1 MIIKDNI
8 QCLYR
13 KEIKLL
19 DILKLRDKLKRGLG
33 KKSKR
38 NKIIGIILLMLIII
52 TLTSYNEVKNINLEE
67 KNNSQ
72 RLYNDLARKAE
83 VVTMTLY
90 DFKSSDKYK
99 NYVMSLASNQNVPYN
114 KTQLFL
120 ELKKRNSVYGKLGYL
135 VSVADNISS
144 SVTTLNGTTDKK
156 EFYSSIGF
164 PEDVENREKYIN
176 YFKEDINIYFD
187 DIKTQND
194 IIISYII
201 SLERNNFF
209 SEIMPNAEKWYI
221 YSNDE
226 LINLGNNNNK
236 IGKVKDQLVEILN
249 NRKTELFSDEGY
261 IERLLGK
268 KFHIFYL
275 PSFDLTLLYIQSPI
289 NILQIVFYEFAKVF
303 SIFIVIYIL
312 ILIGRHFI
320 IIPIKQLA
328 KKMGYIKN
336 KDEKELEYIENK
348 IEEIQNINLSLQ
360 SKILNLRNYQKQKRI
375 KEYLTG
381 ITEHL
386 DLTVLNDVS
395 EIFKVESYRV
405 VIMEIFD
412 IDSIENIF
420 DKFNLSKELVL
431 KYFSEEV
438 KCEVV
443 GIDYKSIAFI
453 LEERLTRE
461 ELEEVLKCLVSH
473 IDRNFNL
480 KFSLVVTNVY
490 DDILQMP
497 KAYRTAKKMLDYK
510 YIYKQNSVIFQDRL
524 KENSF
529 DKYYYPIEVESK
541 LILRTLSSNEISVK
555 RIIDEMF
562 NQKSGQVIDKKY
574 VKEFGVLLYNTLN
587 RILLQLNEVNENIDI
602 KAYKINEI
610 LEINNAVD
618 LKNLF
623 QEKILDICKLTKMEE
638 ENDIESVKI
647 KIERY
652 LEENYM
658 IDISLENLADHLGH
672 SFKYTS
678 VLFKKVMGDNFKNY
692 LSIYR
697 IEKSKEIMQENSGL
711 RIKDLAELVGYNSS
725 NTFITIS
732 TTTNRVRS
740 TSCGATPTSRSGP
753 KATASQPP
761 TANACSSSP
770 PNGMSETASAAE
782 AARPA
787 SASG

>member
-1 MIIKDNI
+1 M
-8 QCLYR
+8 
-13 KEIKLL
+13 L

-33 KKSKR
+33 KKLKR

-72 RLYNDLARKAE
+72 RLYSDLARKAE

-312 ILIGRHFI
+312 ILIARHFI

-348 IEEIQNINLSLQ
+348 IEEIQSINLSLQ

-386 DLTVLNDVS
+386 DLTILNDVS
-395 EIFKVESYRV
+395 EIFKVDSYRV

-490 DDILQMP
+490 NDVLQMP

-697 IEKSKEIMQENSGL
+697 IEKSKEIMQGNSGL

-725 NTFITIS
+725 NTFIRTF
-732 TTTNRVRS
+732 RKYEGV
-740 TSCGATPTSRSGP
+740 
-753 KATASQPP
+753 
-761 TANACSSSP
+761 SP
-770 PNGMSETASAAE
+770 GKYFGIIED
-782 AARPA
+782 
-787 SASG
+787 

>member
-1 MIIKDNI
+1 M
-8 QCLYR
+8 
-13 KEIKLL
+13 L

-164 PEDVENREKYIN
+164 PDDVENREKYIN

-405 VIMEIFD
+405 IIMEIFD

-725 NTFITIS
+725 NTFIRTF
-732 TTTNRVRS
+732 RKYEGV
-740 TSCGATPTSRSGP
+740 
-753 KATASQPP
+753 
-761 TANACSSSP
+761 SP
-770 PNGMSETASAAE
+770 GKYFGIIED
-782 AARPA
+782 
-787 SASG
+787 

>member
-1 MIIKDNI
+1 
-8 QCLYR
+8 
-13 KEIKLL
+13 
-19 DILKLRDKLKRGLG
+19 
-33 KKSKR
+33 
-38 NKIIGIILLMLIII
+38 MLIII
-52 TLTSYNEVKNINLEE
+52 TLTFYNEVKNINLEE

-405 VIMEIFD
+405 IIMEIFD

-725 NTFITIS
+725 NTFIRTF
-732 TTTNRVRS
+732 RKYEGV
-740 TSCGATPTSRSGP
+740 
-753 KATASQPP
+753 
-761 TANACSSSP
+761 SP
-770 PNGMSETASAAE
+770 GKYFGIIED
-782 AARPA
+782 
-787 SASG
+787 

>member
-1 MIIKDNI
+1 
-8 QCLYR
+8 
-13 KEIKLL
+13 
-19 DILKLRDKLKRGLG
+19 
-33 KKSKR
+33 
-38 NKIIGIILLMLIII
+38 MLIII

-249 NRKTELFSDEGY
+249 NRKTELFSDEEY

-312 ILIGRHFI
+312 ILIARHFI

-348 IEEIQNINLSLQ
+348 IEEIQSINLSLQ

-386 DLTVLNDVS
+386 DLTILNDVS
-395 EIFKVESYRV
+395 EIFKVDSYRV

-490 DDILQMP
+490 NDVLQMP

-697 IEKSKEIMQENSGL
+697 IEKSKEIMQGNSGL

-725 NTFITIS
+725 NTFIRTF
-732 TTTNRVRS
+732 RKYEGV
-740 TSCGATPTSRSGP
+740 
-753 KATASQPP
+753 
-761 TANACSSSP
+761 SP
-770 PNGMSETASAAE
+770 GKYFGIIED
-782 AARPA
+782 
-787 SASG
+787 

>member
-1 MIIKDNI
+1 M
-8 QCLYR
+8 
-13 KEIKLL
+13 L

-697 IEKSKEIMQENSGL
+697 IEKSKEIMQGNSGL

-725 NTFITIS
+725 NTFIRTF
-732 TTTNRVRS
+732 RKYEGV
-740 TSCGATPTSRSGP
+740 
-753 KATASQPP
+753 
-761 TANACSSSP
+761 SP
-770 PNGMSETASAAE
+770 GKYFGIIED
-782 AARPA
+782 
-787 SASG
+787 

>member
-1 MIIKDNI
+1 M
-8 QCLYR
+8 
-13 KEIKLL
+13 L
-19 DILKLRDKLKRGLG
+19 DILKIKGRLKRVLG

-38 NKIIGIILLMLIII
+38 NKIIGICLFIFIII
-52 TLTSYNEVKNINLEE
+52 TLTSYNEVRIINLEE
-67 KNNSQ
+67 KVNSQ

-99 NYVMSLASNQNVPYN
+99 NYVMSLASNQNIPYN

-135 VSVADNISS
+135 VSVADNVSS
-144 SVTTLNGTTDKK
+144 SVITLNGTTDKK
-156 EFYSSIGF
+156 EFYNSIGF
-164 PEDVENREKYIN
+164 PVDTEKREKYVN

-209 SEIMPNAEKWYI
+209 SEIMPNAERWFI

-226 LINLGNNNNK
+226 LFNLGNNNNK
-236 IGKVKDQLVEILN
+236 IDKIKENLVEILN
-249 NRKTELFSDEGY
+249 NRKTDLFNDEGY

-275 PSFDLTLLYIQSPI
+275 PSFDLTLLYIQPPI

-386 DLTVLNDVS
+386 DLTILNDVS
-395 EIFKVESYRV
+395 EIFKVDSYRV

-420 DKFNLSKELVL
+420 DKFNLSKDLVL

-490 DDILQMP
+490 NDVLQMP

-574 VKEFGVLLYNTLN
+574 VREFGVLLYNTLN

-618 LKNLF
+618 LKNVF
-623 QEKILDICKLTKMEE
+623 QEKILSICKLTKMVE

-697 IEKSKEIMQENSGL
+697 IEKSKEIMQGNSGL

-725 NTFITIS
+725 NTFIRTF
-732 TTTNRVRS
+732 RKYEGV
-740 TSCGATPTSRSGP
+740 
-753 KATASQPP
+753 
-761 TANACSSSP
+761 SP
-770 PNGMSETASAAE
+770 GKYFGIIED
-782 AARPA
+782 
-787 SASG
+787 

>member
-1 MIIKDNI
+1 M
-8 QCLYR
+8 
-13 KEIKLL
+13 L

-33 KKSKR
+33 KKLKR

-72 RLYNDLARKAE
+72 RLYSDLARKAE

-156 EFYSSIGF
+156 EFYTSIGF

-176 YFKEDINIYFD
+176 YFKEDINIYFN

-312 ILIGRHFI
+312 ILIARHFI

-348 IEEIQNINLSLQ
+348 IEEIQSINLSLQ

-386 DLTVLNDVS
+386 DLTILNDVS
-395 EIFKVESYRV
+395 EIFKVDRYRV

-490 DDILQMP
+490 NDVLQMP

-697 IEKSKEIMQENSGL
+697 IEKSKEIMQGNSGL

-725 NTFITIS
+725 NTFIRTF
-732 TTTNRVRS
+732 RKYEGV
-740 TSCGATPTSRSGP
+740 
-753 KATASQPP
+753 
-761 TANACSSSP
+761 SP
-770 PNGMSETASAAE
+770 GKYFGIIED
-782 AARPA
+782 
-787 SASG
+787 

>member
-1 MIIKDNI
+1 
-8 QCLYR
+8 
-13 KEIKLL
+13 
-19 DILKLRDKLKRGLG
+19 
-33 KKSKR
+33 
-38 NKIIGIILLMLIII
+38 MLIII

-156 EFYSSIGF
+156 EFYTSIGF

-176 YFKEDINIYFD
+176 YFKEDINIYFN

-312 ILIGRHFI
+312 ILIARHFI

-386 DLTVLNDVS
+386 DLTVLNDIS
-395 EIFKVESYRV
+395 EIFKVDSYRV

-490 DDILQMP
+490 NDVLQMP

-697 IEKSKEIMQENSGL
+697 IEKSKEIMQGNSGL

-725 NTFITIS
+725 NTFIRTF
-732 TTTNRVRS
+732 RKYEGV
-740 TSCGATPTSRSGP
+740 
-753 KATASQPP
+753 
-761 TANACSSSP
+761 SP
-770 PNGMSETASAAE
+770 GKYFGIIED
-782 AARPA
+782 
-787 SASG
+787 

>member
-1 MIIKDNI
+1 
-8 QCLYR
+8 
-13 KEIKLL
+13 
-19 DILKLRDKLKRGLG
+19 
-33 KKSKR
+33 
-38 NKIIGIILLMLIII
+38 MLIII

-72 RLYNDLARKAE
+72 RLYSDLARKAE

-156 EFYSSIGF
+156 EFYTSIGF

-348 IEEIQNINLSLQ
+348 IEEIQSINLSLQ

-386 DLTVLNDVS
+386 DLTILNDVS
-395 EIFKVESYRV
+395 EIFKVDSYRV

-490 DDILQMP
+490 NDVLQMP

-697 IEKSKEIMQENSGL
+697 IEKSKEIMQGNSGL

-725 NTFITIS
+725 NTFIRTF
-732 TTTNRVRS
+732 RKYEGV
-740 TSCGATPTSRSGP
+740 
-753 KATASQPP
+753 
-761 TANACSSSP
+761 SP
-770 PNGMSETASAAE
+770 GKYFGIIED
-782 AARPA
+782 
-787 SASG
+787 

>member
-1 MIIKDNI
+1 
-8 QCLYR
+8 
-13 KEIKLL
+13 
-19 DILKLRDKLKRGLG
+19 
-33 KKSKR
+33 
-38 NKIIGIILLMLIII
+38 MLIII

-268 KFHIFYL
+268 KFQIFYL

-312 ILIGRHFI
+312 ILIARHFI

-348 IEEIQNINLSLQ
+348 IEEIQSINLSLQ

-386 DLTVLNDVS
+386 DLTILNDVS
-395 EIFKVESYRV
+395 EIFKVDSYRV

-431 KYFSEEV
+431 KYFSEEI

-490 DDILQMP
+490 NDVLQMP

-610 LEINNAVD
+610 LEINNVVD

-697 IEKSKEIMQENSGL
+697 IEKSKEIMQGNSGL

-725 NTFITIS
+725 NTFIRTF
-732 TTTNRVRS
+732 RKYEGV
-740 TSCGATPTSRSGP
+740 
-753 KATASQPP
+753 
-761 TANACSSSP
+761 SP
-770 PNGMSETASAAE
+770 GKYFGIIED
-782 AARPA
+782 
-787 SASG
+787 

>member
-1 MIIKDNI
+1 
-8 QCLYR
+8 
-13 KEIKLL
+13 
-19 DILKLRDKLKRGLG
+19 
-33 KKSKR
+33 
-38 NKIIGIILLMLIII
+38 MLIII

-405 VIMEIFD
+405 IIMEIFD

-623 QEKILDICKLTKMEE
+623 QEKILDICKLTKLEE

-697 IEKSKEIMQENSGL
+697 IEKSKEIMQGNSGL

-725 NTFITIS
+725 NTFIRTF
-732 TTTNRVRS
+732 RKYEGV
-740 TSCGATPTSRSGP
+740 
-753 KATASQPP
+753 
-761 TANACSSSP
+761 SP
-770 PNGMSETASAAE
+770 GKYFGIIED
-782 AARPA
+782 
-787 SASG
+787 

>member
-1 MIIKDNI
+1 M
-8 QCLYR
+8 
-13 KEIKLL
+13 L

-226 LINLGNNNNK
+226 LINLGNNNK

-697 IEKSKEIMQENSGL
+697 IEKSKEIMQGNSGL

-725 NTFITIS
+725 NTFIRTF
-732 TTTNRVRS
+732 RKYEGV
-740 TSCGATPTSRSGP
+740 
-753 KATASQPP
+753 
-761 TANACSSSP
+761 SP
-770 PNGMSETASAAE
+770 GKYFGIIED
-782 AARPA
+782 
-787 SASG
+787 

>member
-1 MIIKDNI
+1 M
-8 QCLYR
+8 
-13 KEIKLL
+13 L

-405 VIMEIFD
+405 IIMEIFD

-725 NTFITIS
+725 NTFIRTF
-732 TTTNRVRS
+732 RKYEGV
-740 TSCGATPTSRSGP
+740 
-753 KATASQPP
+753 
-761 TANACSSSP
+761 SP
-770 PNGMSETASAAE
+770 GKYFGIIED
-782 AARPA
+782 
-787 SASG
+787 

>member
-1 MIIKDNI
+1 
-8 QCLYR
+8 
-13 KEIKLL
+13 
-19 DILKLRDKLKRGLG
+19 
-33 KKSKR
+33 
-38 NKIIGIILLMLIII
+38 MLIII

-360 SKILNLRNYQKQKRI
+360 SKILNLRSYQKQKRI

-405 VIMEIFD
+405 IIMEIFD

-618 LKNLF
+618 LKKLF

-725 NTFITIS
+725 NTFIRTF
-732 TTTNRVRS
+732 RKYEGV
-740 TSCGATPTSRSGP
+740 
-753 KATASQPP
+753 
-761 TANACSSSP
+761 SP
-770 PNGMSETASAAE
+770 GKYFGIIED
-782 AARPA
+782 
-787 SASG
+787 

>member
-1 MIIKDNI
+1 
-8 QCLYR
+8 
-13 KEIKLL
+13 
-19 DILKLRDKLKRGLG
+19 
-33 KKSKR
+33 
-38 NKIIGIILLMLIII
+38 MLIII

-360 SKILNLRNYQKQKRI
+360 SKILNLRSYQKQKRI

-405 VIMEIFD
+405 IIMEIFD

-725 NTFITIS
+725 NTFIRTF
-732 TTTNRVRS
+732 RKYEGV
-740 TSCGATPTSRSGP
+740 
-753 KATASQPP
+753 
-761 TANACSSSP
+761 SP
-770 PNGMSETASAAE
+770 GKYFGIIED
-782 AARPA
+782 
-787 SASG
+787 

>member
-1 MIIKDNI
+1 
-8 QCLYR
+8 
-13 KEIKLL
+13 
-19 DILKLRDKLKRGLG
+19 
-33 KKSKR
+33 
-38 NKIIGIILLMLIII
+38 MLIII

-405 VIMEIFD
+405 IIMEIFD

-490 DDILQMP
+490 NDVLQMP

-725 NTFITIS
+725 NTFIRTF
-732 TTTNRVRS
+732 RKYEGV
-740 TSCGATPTSRSGP
+740 
-753 KATASQPP
+753 
-761 TANACSSSP
+761 SP
-770 PNGMSETASAAE
+770 GKYFGIIED
-782 AARPA
+782 
-787 SASG
+787 

>member
-1 MIIKDNI
+1 M
-8 QCLYR
+8 
-13 KEIKLL
+13 L

-33 KKSKR
+33 KKLKR

-72 RLYNDLARKAE
+72 RLYSDLARKAE

-156 EFYSSIGF
+156 EFYTSIGF

-176 YFKEDINIYFD
+176 YFKEDINIYFN

-312 ILIGRHFI
+312 ILIARHFI

-348 IEEIQNINLSLQ
+348 IEEIQSINLSLQ

-386 DLTVLNDVS
+386 DLTILNDVS
-395 EIFKVESYRV
+395 EIFKVDSYRV

-490 DDILQMP
+490 NDVLQMP

-697 IEKSKEIMQENSGL
+697 IEKSKEIMQGNSGL

-725 NTFITIS
+725 NTFIRTF
-732 TTTNRVRS
+732 RKYEGV
-740 TSCGATPTSRSGP
+740 
-753 KATASQPP
+753 
-761 TANACSSSP
+761 SP
-770 PNGMSETASAAE
+770 GKYFGIIED
-782 AARPA
+782 
-787 SASG
+787 

>member
-1 MIIKDNI
+1 
-8 QCLYR
+8 
-13 KEIKLL
+13 
-19 DILKLRDKLKRGLG
+19 
-33 KKSKR
+33 
-38 NKIIGIILLMLIII
+38 MLIII

-312 ILIGRHFI
+312 ILIARHFI
-320 IIPIKQLA
+320 TIPIKQLA

-348 IEEIQNINLSLQ
+348 IEEIQSINLSLQ

-405 VIMEIFD
+405 IIMEIFD

-725 NTFITIS
+725 NTFIRTF
-732 TTTNRVRS
+732 RKYEGV
-740 TSCGATPTSRSGP
+740 
-753 KATASQPP
+753 
-761 TANACSSSP
+761 SP
-770 PNGMSETASAAE
+770 GKYFGIIED
-782 AARPA
+782 
-787 SASG
+787 